1 VLVPFTRAVVPVVD
15 LAGGRVVVD
24 PPEGLLS
31 EEKPSEEEL

>member
-1 VLVPFTRAVVPVVD
+1 MSIAVWMRRVLA